1 MEIIKDK
8 KTAIVIG
15 ATGLVGSFCLRE
27 LLLHSTYDKVVVL
40 TRRPI
45 PLSHEKLV
53 QYQVNFDQPDTYR
66 SLVKG
71 HDLYACLGT
80 TMAKAGSREAF
91 YKVDYTYTHQTALMA
106 AQNGVGQLLLVS
118 SVGADSDSMFY
129 YSRVKGELELAVQK
143 MPFWSVHIFQPSV
156 LLGERNENR
165 WGEQLAGRI
174 AKGIDALTGGL
185 LTKYRPIEADVVA
198 KAMVNAAQGLKP
210 GIKVYPSHYLQK
222 LSEEQDVNLLTER
235 FSKS

>member
-8 KTAIVIG
+8 KTAILIG

-27 LLLHSTYDKVVVL
+27 LLLHPAYDRVVVL

-45 PLSHEKLV
+45 KLTHENLV
-53 QYQVNFDQPDTYR
+53 QYQVNFDQPESYK

-91 YKVDYTYTHQTALMA
+91 YKVDYTYTYQTALMA
-106 AQNGVGQLLLVS
+106 AQNGVNQILLVS
-118 SVGADSDSMFY
+118 SVGADSDSLFY
-129 YSRVKGELELAVQK
+129 YSRVKGDVEAAVKQ
-143 MPFWSVHIFQPSV
+143 MPFWAVHIFQPSV

-185 LTKYRPIEADVVA
+185 LTKYKPIEADVVA
-198 KAMVNAAQGLKP
+198 KAMVNAAQGLKA
-210 GIKVYPSHYLQK
+210 GIKVYPSHYLQQ
-222 LSEEQDVNLLTER
+222 LSEEQDVTLLSER
-235 FSKS
+235 FSKP